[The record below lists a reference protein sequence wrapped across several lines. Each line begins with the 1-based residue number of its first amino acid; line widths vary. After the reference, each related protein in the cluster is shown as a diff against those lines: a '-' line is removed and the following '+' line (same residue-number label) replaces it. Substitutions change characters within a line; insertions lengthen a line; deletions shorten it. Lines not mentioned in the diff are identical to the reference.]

1 MSEKN
6 IRLRIDGRGEFEGIS
21 KDCDADMV
29 IAYIMNFTSTA
40 IGTDIAVF
48 GSHELDREVLAEQ
61 LGKISARMIDQA
73 LGDERGPKCRR
84 AFERGWKGEMNN
96 ISKEHVKGLLAKF
109 GDMLGSMGKK
119 EEEDED

>member
-21 KDCDADMV
+21 KDCGADMV
-29 IAYIMNFTSTA
+29 IAYIMNFTSTGA
-40 IGTDIAVF
+40 QTDIAVF
-48 GSHELDREVLAEQ
+48 GSHELDQEVLAAL
-61 LGKISARMIDQA
+61 LGKISAHMIDQV
-73 LGDERGPKCRR
+73 LGDEGSPKCRK
-84 AFERGWKGEMNN
+84 AFEWGWKDEMSNTA
-96 ISKEHVKGLLAKF
+96 KEHVKGLLAKF

>member
-61 LGKISARMIDQA
+61 LGKISAHMIDQA
-73 LGDERGPKCRR
+73 LGDEGGPKCRK
-84 AFERGWKGEMNN
+84 AFERGWKNEA
-96 ISKEHVKGLLAKF
+96 SKIAREHVGDLFIKVGALLSKDREA
-109 GDMLGSMGKK
+109 GK
-119 EEEDED
+119 DED